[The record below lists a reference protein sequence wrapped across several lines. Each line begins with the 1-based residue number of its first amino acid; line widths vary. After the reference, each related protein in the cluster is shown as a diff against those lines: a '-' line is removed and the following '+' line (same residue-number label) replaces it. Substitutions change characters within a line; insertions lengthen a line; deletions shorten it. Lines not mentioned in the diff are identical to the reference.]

1 MVGPTSIISRTQR
14 MSISKSSSFKQ
25 LVTFHKVARL
35 CSVSQA
41 AKELFISQSAVS
53 IQLANL
59 EEATGTK
66 LINRTGRGIRLTPA
80 GEKLFE
86 MSSRMIDLWQEIS
99 DEMDSYLGDFTGTLR
114 IGAVTTAEFWLP
126 HILVRFVNSYP
137 KVQLKLKFANQEEI
151 IRSLNTEEIDLAV
164 TGSPADGRNFRS
176 QSFAK
181 NPTAFVAASQ
191 HPLTR
196 MPLLDLSVLA
206 GSKMLVREKG
216 SGARDSLE
224 RVFKNAGLKL
234 SVGAELSSNESIKQ
248 LCIAG
253 LGPAYLSLHSCIL
266 EIRAGLLSV
275 LPLENNPMN
284 LLWNVVHLEHKALS
298 QVASV
303 FLGHLVQGGQAEID
317 EQMAL
322 MVKMPVRGIGKLY
335 LGNSFVFSP
344 LLDVPQGSSTEL
356 KDPSP

>member
-1 MVGPTSIISRTQR
+1 

-25 LVTFHKVARL
+25 LLTFHKVARL
-35 CSVSQA
+35 SSVSQA
-41 AKELFISQSAVS
+41 AEELCISQSAAS

-80 GEKLFE
+80 GEKLLDI
-86 MSSRMIDLWQEIS
+86 SARMIDLWQEIS
-99 DEMDSYLGDFTGTLR
+99 DEMDSFLGDFTGTLR

-126 HILVRFVNSYP
+126 HVLVKFVNLYP
-137 KVQLKLKFANQEEI
+137 KVQLKLKFANKEEI
-151 IRSLNTEEIDLAV
+151 VRSLNSEEIDLAV
-164 TGSPADGRNFRS
+164 TGGPPDGQAYLS
-176 QSFAK
+176 QSFAN

-191 HPLTR
+191 HPLMQ

-216 SGARDSLE
+216 SGARASLE
-224 RVFKNAGLKL
+224 RIFKNAGLKL

-253 LGPAYLSLHSCIL
+253 LGPAYLSLHSCLL

-275 LPLENNPMN
+275 LPLENNPLN
-284 LLWNVVHLEHKALS
+284 RRWNVVHLENKALS
-298 QVASV
+298 HVATV
-303 FLGHLVQGGQAEID
+303 FLDHLVKRGQSDIE
-317 EQMAL
+317 EQMA
-322 MVKMPVRGIGKLY
+322 MMAKMPVRGMTNLT

-344 LLDVPQGSSTEL
+344 FLNILHDQSSEL
-356 KDPSP
+356 KDPAL